1 MYKRQAYDGA
11 VSRYLTSQNATV
23 SAGDEDAAQ
32 VFEPSMQI
40 DLTKIQ
46 DLRYGENPHQAAAF
60 YRRESAGT
68 AGIANAQQLQG
79 KELSY
84 NNIGDSDAA
93 LECVFQFEEPAC
105 VIVKHANPCG
115 VSIAA
120 NVSDAYEKAYVTD
133 PVSAFGGIIAFN
145 RELDADTA
153 RAMVDRQF
161 IEVLL
166 APAYHADALKVLQ
179 EKPNVRVLKV
189 QSDQQV
195 SSAPVYQSV
204 GGGMLVQ
211 QSDSRIVSAADLKVV
226 TKTVPD
232 ESQIRDLL
240 FAWTVVKYVKSNAIV
255 FCKEGASIGIG
266 AGQMSRVYS
275 AKIAAIKA
283 KDAELDVAS
292 TVMAS
297 DAFFPF
303 RDTVDQAA
311 EYGVKAIIQPG
322 GSMRDQEAI
331 DAADEHGIA
340 MVFTGVRHFRH

>member
-1 MYKRQAYDGA
+1 M
-11 VSRYLTSQNATV
+11 
-23 SAGDEDAAQ
+23 
-32 VFEPSMQI
+32 
-40 DLTKIQ
+40 
-46 DLRYGENPHQAAAF
+46 
-60 YRRESAGT
+60 
-68 AGIANAQQLQG
+68 
-79 KELSY
+79 SY

-266 AGQMSRVYS
+266 AGQMLSL
-275 AKIAAIKA
+275 IHI
-283 KDAELDVAS
+283 
-292 TVMAS
+292 
-297 DAFFPF
+297 
-303 RDTVDQAA
+303 
-311 EYGVKAIIQPG
+311 
-322 GSMRDQEAI
+322 
-331 DAADEHGIA
+331 
-340 MVFTGVRHFRH
+340 